1 MGSFVDG
8 GFATYVAI
16 AEELLHLIPDSITDH
31 EAALTEPLACVCHV
45 LLDPPLINVADSVL
59 VTGPGPIG
67 LLAAQV
73 ARAMGG
79 IVTISGLAKDQ
90 MRLGVAQVMGFH
102 TTHSPEPEG
111 FDVVIECS
119 GSEGGIST
127 GLKSARRG
135 GRYVAVG
142 IVGHDVNFSADA
154 ILYKELLVSSGFAST
169 PQSWNRALRL
179 LENSQVSLSPL
190 ISRVEPLKNW
200 PSVYKDLGNADVL
213 KIVFDP
219 RM

>member
-1 MGSFVDG
+1 MPDFV
-8 GFATYVAI
+8 
-16 AEELLHLIPDSITDH
+16 P
-31 EAALTEPLACVCHV
+31 
-45 LLDPPLINVADSVL
+45 NN
-59 VTGPGPIG
+59 

-79 IVTISGLAKDQ
+79 IVTVCGLEKDR
-90 MRLGVAQVMGFH
+90 MRIGVAQELGFV
-102 TTHSPEPEG
+102 TTHSPEPES

-119 GSEGGIST
+119 GSESGIST

-135 GRYVAVG
+135 ARYIAVG
-142 IVGHDVNFSADA
+142 IVGHDVNFSADT
-154 ILYKELLVSSGFAST
+154 ILYKELLVSSGFAAT

-190 ISRVEPLKNW
+190 ISRVEPLKSW
-200 PSVYKDLGNADVL
+200 PSVYKDLNSAEVL

-219 RM
+219 RI